1 MTLLLCSGWM
11 LQRLY
16 LPISA
21 SSATQWIGGAKV
33 PRITSRGVN
42 LLKEVKVNVS
52 VGFGNLD
59 PKQKVQAL
67 TQTLTALAGFKPTL
81 IARIDDEVLARE
93 AFSVIGYRNGSK
105 FLMPVEDVPQQ
116 QGDQSAAVEM
126 GKIKLQQAKV
136 ESDKQLREME
146 IKDNHDKWVAELA
159 MKYDLTMKE
168 TQARLGLDDSRLNL
182 DILKEMGQQQ
192 KIKRDREEMMLK
204 ERMGTG
210 I

>member
-1 MTLLLCSGWM
+1 M
-11 LQRLY
+11 
-16 LPISA
+16 
-21 SSATQWIGGAKV
+21 
-33 PRITSRGVN
+33 
-42 LLKEVKVNVS
+42 S

-93 AFSVIGYRNGSK
+93 AFSVIGYRNGTK
-105 FLMPVEDVPQQ
+105 FLLPAEDVPLE

-126 GKIKLQQAKV
+126 EKIKLQQVKV
-136 ESDKQLREME
+136 EADKQLREME
-146 IKDNHDKWVAELA
+146 IKDNHDKWVAELS

-182 DILKEMGQQQ
+182 DILREMGQQQ